1 MYQLDNTHFCIY
13 FIVIIES
20 FPDMIKYLEVADT
33 FLTDKIDRIDL
44 KIENVYEEFVRTS
57 SVYELNNKKRQ
68 K

>member
-1 MYQLDNTHFCIY
+1 M
-13 FIVIIES
+13 IET
-20 FPDMIKYLEVADT
+20 FPDMIKYLEAADT